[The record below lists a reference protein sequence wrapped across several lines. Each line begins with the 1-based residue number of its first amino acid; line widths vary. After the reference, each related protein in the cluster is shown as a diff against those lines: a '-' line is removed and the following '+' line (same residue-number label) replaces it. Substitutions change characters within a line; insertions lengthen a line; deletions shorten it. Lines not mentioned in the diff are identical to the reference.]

1 MLDILFIT
9 ETWLNLGDQMS
20 LGDLTPPSCDILN
33 SPRTS
38 GHGRGVATLFLDCF
52 KCRLL
57 STEMYSS
64 FEVQLLK
71 IDSLDPFFCA
81 LSFLSGLVSRRD
93 KILVIGD
100 FNMHLC
106 SPSKPLVNEFLSLIE
121 SFKCQTL
128 DLVLSFGFSVSN
140 LEVSDV
146 GISDHYSV
154 VFDAVCSFCSPNLFS
169 AFILC

>member
-1 MLDILFIT
+1 M
-9 ETWLNLGDQMS
+9 
-20 LGDLTPPSCDILN
+20 
-33 SPRTS
+33 
-38 GHGRGVATLFLDCF
+38 
-52 KCRLL
+52 
-57 STEMYSS
+57 
-64 FEVQLLK
+64 
-71 IDSLDPFFCA
+71 
-81 LSFLSGLVSRRD
+81 SRRD

-121 SFKCQTL
+121 SFNLIQHVSGPTYKKCQTL